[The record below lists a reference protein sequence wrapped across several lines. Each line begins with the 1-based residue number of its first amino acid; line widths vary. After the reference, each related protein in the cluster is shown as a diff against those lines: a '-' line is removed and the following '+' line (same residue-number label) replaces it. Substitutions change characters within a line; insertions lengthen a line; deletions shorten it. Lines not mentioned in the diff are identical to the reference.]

1 MIEVI
6 PCSRKAMP
14 LGIEGGGRVKE
25 HSFGIQTAH
34 ILFSQVLRFTVFA
47 LK

>member
-1 MIEVI
+1 
-6 PCSRKAMP
+6 MP

-34 ILFSQVLRFTVFA
+34 ILFVQVSRFTVFA